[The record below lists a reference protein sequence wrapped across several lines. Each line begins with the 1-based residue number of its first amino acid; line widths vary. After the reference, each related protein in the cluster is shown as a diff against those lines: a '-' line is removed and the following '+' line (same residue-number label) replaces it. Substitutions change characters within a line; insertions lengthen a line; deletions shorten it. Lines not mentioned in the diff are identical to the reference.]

1 MEAAPDVGRVRVC
14 LGGCLPWAPWALG
27 FVSLSVFCVLALV
40 GWPGT
45 FVGAGGG
52 FCEAFREGAI
62 KQPANTW
69 SNLGFVVAGLWVVKR
84 AGFDRKR
91 AVRPSNLVGRSV
103 FLSTLYAALVVFL
116 GPGSMAMHGSGTA
129 WGATTDVLS
138 MLLYIAFPVAY
149 AFARLFGGG
158 LRACVWLYVALAGW
172 LGVSLLSGTLP
183 FSGSTLYTWL
193 VPAFAGLELC
203 LHFRNSAVVRDVRW
217 LGLAGGVFLVA
228 LVIWRLSHTGG
239 VLCFPDSVVQG
250 HAIWHLLCAVS
261 TAAIYVYYQSEH
273 DPRLA

>member
-1 MEAAPDVGRVRVC
+1 MEGVRDVGRVQASS
-14 LGGCLPWAPWALG
+14 GGFLPWAPWVLG
-27 FVSLSVFCVLALV
+27 FVSLSVFFVLALV

-52 FCEAFREGAI
+52 FCEAFREGSI

-69 SNLGFVVAGLWVVKR
+69 SNLGFVVAGLWVVRR
-84 AGFDRKR
+84 AGVDRKK
-91 AVRPSNLVGRSV
+91 AARPSNLVGRSV

-149 AFARLFGGG
+149 ALARLLGGG
-158 LRACVWLYVALAGW
+158 VRGFVWLYAALAGW

-193 VPAFAGLELC
+193 VPAFAGLELW
-203 LHFRNSAVVRDVRW
+203 LQLRKSAVAREARW

-239 VLCFPDSVVQG
+239 VLCFPDSLVQG

-261 TAAIYVYYQSEH
+261 AAAIYVYYQSEH
-273 DPRLA
+273 DPRLT